1 MSAMSKERISGLVLL
16 FGIVVSGGMALG
28 GYRLG
33 HDEIMAYGVTGMIVL
48 AVWAF
53 VKPGAG
59 SGDAGYSSFDSD
71 GAGGSGDGG
80 GGGE

>member
-1 MSAMSKERISGLVLL
+1 MSKERISGLVLL

-33 HDEIMAYGVTGMIVL
+33 HDEMMACGVIGMIVL

-59 SGDAGYSSFDSD
+59 SGYSSFDSD

>member
-1 MSAMSKERISGLVLL
+1 MSKERISGLVLL

-33 HDEIMAYGVTGMIVL
+33 HDEMMAYGIIGMIVL

-71 GAGGSGDGG
+71 GAGGAGDGG

>member
-1 MSAMSKERISGLVLL
+1 MSAMSKERITGLVLL

-33 HDEIMAYGVTGMIVL
+33 HDEMMAYGIIGMIVL

-71 GAGGSGDGG
+71 GCDGSGDGG

>member
-1 MSAMSKERISGLVLL
+1 MSKERISGLVLL
-16 FGIVVSGGMALG
+16 FGIVVSGGMALCS
-28 GYRLG
+28 YRLG
-33 HDEIMAYGVTGMIVL
+33 HDEMMAYGIIGMIVL

>member
-1 MSAMSKERISGLVLL
+1 MSKERITGVVLL

-33 HDEIMAYGVTGMIVL
+33 HDEMMAFGIIGMIVL

-53 VKPGAG
+53 GKSGAG

-71 GAGGSGDGG
+71 GCDGSGDGG

>member
-1 MSAMSKERISGLVLL
+1 MSKERISGLVLL

-33 HDEIMAYGVTGMIVL
+33 HDEMMAGGVIGMIVL
-48 AVWAF
+48 AVGAF